1 MDYHNIVIDKIP
13 EMIGVVY
20 MLIYLAMIDN
30 EEDKSKFEQIYNTYK
45 QTMFYAANRILKDEY
60 MSEDAVHLAFLR
72 IINHLDKIVDIN
84 SHKTKGF
91 IVIIVENIAID
102 IYRKR
107 KRENNISYDE
117 VEIYLTDPKDFTISI
132 ENEVEEAIMRLPVI
146 YSTVLRLKYSQGYND
161 REIAKILNITEVNVR
176 QRIVRGKK
184 RLAEILQN
192 AGD

>member
-132 ENEVEEAIMRLPVI
+132 ENEVEEAIMRLPV
-146 YSTVLRLKYSQGYND
+146 LFNCLK
-161 REIAKILNITEVNVR
+161 IKIFTGI
-176 QRIVRGKK
+176 Q
-184 RLAEILQN
+184 
-192 AGD
+192 

>member
-1 MDYHNIVIDKIP
+1 
-13 EMIGVVY
+13 

-132 ENEVEEAIMRLPVI
+132 ENEVEEAIMKLPVI

-161 REIAKILNITEVNVR
+161 REIAKILNITEANVR

>member
-132 ENEVEEAIMRLPVI
+132 ENEVEEAIMKLPVI

-161 REIAKILNITEVNVR
+161 REIAKILNITEANVR

>member
-1 MDYHNIVIDKIP
+1 
-13 EMIGVVY
+13 
-20 MLIYLAMIDN
+20 MIDN

-161 REIAKILNITEVNVR
+161 REIAKILNITEANVR

>member
-1 MDYHNIVIDKIP
+1 
-13 EMIGVVY
+13 MIGVVD

-30 EEDKSKFEQIYNTYK
+30 EEDQSKFEQIYNTYK

-91 IVIIVENIAID
+91 IVVIVENIAID

-117 VEIYLTDPKDFTISI
+117 VEIYLTDPEDFTLSI
-132 ENEVEEAIMRLPVI
+132 ENEVEKAIMKLPVL

-161 REIAKILNITEVNVR
+161 REIAKILNITEANVR
-176 QRIVRGKK
+176 QRLARGKR
-184 RLAEILQN
+184 RLSEILGN